1 MRGGPRL
8 VVRARRLQG
17 AAVVAL
23 RAWVRGGA
31 RAETRPGT
39 ALITGRLLA
48 EGTWRR
54 DFRAISEQAEARGAA
69 LHGFGGYETHGVS
82 CDALAQD
89 WELAVDWVAELL
101 LESAFGEER
110 CAWLRRQAQ
119 GELESLA
126 DQADVLAG
134 WGFLDQL
141 YAPNPLSRPLQ
152 GDAENLVRLSAEECA
167 DYHRRGLESGVL
179 VTVAGAIDEEAI
191 TARIY
196 ERFAALA
203 GERVAALPPP
213 APDAASPERR
223 QVLTGAADQAHL
235 YLGQLTARRTDPD
248 FPALELLSVVLGA
261 GSGLAGR
268 IPTRIRER
276 DGLAYTAVGS
286 AAAGAGIDP
295 GRLVIYVATAPDTL
309 ERAEQA
315 AREELARLL
324 ADGLTDAEVDEARSY
339 LLGREPFR
347 REAARQWADLLAE
360 SEIYGQP
367 LEDPEWTSA
376 RYRALDRATVE
387 AAARR
392 RLDLEKL
399 KVTVGLPGR
408 RDEDSNP

>member
-203 GERVAALPPP
+203 GERVAGLPTPRHRSAVKFSP
-213 APDAASPERR
+213 AP
-223 QVLTGAADQAHL
+223 
-235 YLGQLTARRTDPD
+235 
-248 FPALELLSVVLGA
+248 
-261 GSGLAGR
+261 
-268 IPTRIRER
+268 PTRPI
-276 DGLAYTAVGS
+276 S
-286 AAAGAGIDP
+286 
-295 GRLVIYVATAPDTL
+295 
-309 ERAEQA
+309 
-315 AREELARLL
+315 
-324 ADGLTDAEVDEARSY
+324 
-339 LLGREPFR
+339 
-347 REAARQWADLLAE
+347 
-360 SEIYGQP
+360 
-367 LEDPEWTSA
+367 TS
-376 RYRALDRATVE
+376 V
-387 AAARR
+387 
-392 RLDLEKL
+392 
-399 KVTVGLPGR
+399 
-408 RDEDSNP
+408 S